1 MTSTTEPGPRG
12 NERLTGSTA
21 AVLLVLL
28 AVEGLTVLSLS
39 TFLSWHI
46 FIGILLI
53 PPVLLKL
60 GSTGYRFVRY
70 YTGQAA
76 YRMRGTPPLFL
87 RMLAPVLVLSTVGLF
102 GSGVG
107 LLVFGHVG
115 LLKTAHVVSF
125 AVFGV
130 AVSIHALAHLRRI
143 PALAGADWRRA
154 GGGVPRRLA
163 RTALVGVALIA
174 GLMLATMAV
183 QTDGAWVH

>member
-1 MTSTTEPGPRG
+1 MTRTAEPGPRG

-28 AVEGLTVLSLS
+28 AVEGLTVLSLG

-76 YRMRGTPPLFL
+76 YRVRGAPPLFL

-107 LLVFGHVG
+107 LLVFGRVG
-115 LLKTAHVVSF
+115 LLKAAHVVSF
-125 AVFGV
+125 AIFGV
-130 AVSIHALAHLRRI
+130 AVSI
-143 PALAGADWRRA
+143 PALAVGDWRRA